1 MGTKYIIAFVRSL
14 IVLFAACAY
23 AGAFAASSATPGN
36 LSSIVIQPLTLINFT
51 PLNFGKIVAGT
62 TAGTVTVDPVAG
74 AVSATGGAK
83 LAGGTVNAA
92 YFESYGGPLQT
103 LTVNRGPLPILSD
116 GAGHTMAVSG
126 LTLDGATRRF
136 LGTAGLVK
144 LNVGGTLNVGANQ
157 AAGNY
162 TATFLIYVTYQ

>member
-1 MGTKYIIAFVRSL
+1 
-14 IVLFAACAY
+14 VLAVACVH
-23 AGAFAASSATPGN
+23 AGAFASSTTGKASTV
-36 LSSIVIQPLTLINFT
+36 VIQPLTLINFT
-51 PLNFGKIVAGT
+51 PLNFGKIIAGT

-74 AVSATGGAK
+74 TASATGGAK

-126 LTLDGATRRF
+126 LTLDGATTRF

-157 AAGNY
+157 VSGDY
-162 TATFLIYVTYQ
+162 TATFQIYVTYQ

>member
-1 MGTKYIIAFVRSL
+1 VGTKYIIAFFRTL

-23 AGAFAASSATPGN
+23 SGAFAGSTTGN
-36 LSSIVIQPLTLINFT
+36 LSTVVIQPLTLINFT
-51 PLNFGKIVAGT
+51 PLNFGKIIAGT
-62 TAGTVTVDPVAG
+62 TAGTVTVDPTAG
-74 AVSATGGAK
+74 AVSATGGAT

-103 LTVNRGPLPILSD
+103 LTVNRGPLPVLSD
-116 GAGHTMAVSG
+116 GAGHTMAVTG
-126 LTLDGATRRF
+126 LTLDGAVTRY

-144 LNVGGTLNVGANQ
+144 LNVGGTLSVGANQ
-157 AAGNY
+157 ASGNY